1 MFVQFTLSYLFPITG
16 STCYIVFLFAC
27 FQANVSFGGIRYLFG
42 LLFAFTFWT
51 RGLIYFMNTGKFS
64 PLTLQIW
71 LLPILYFTF
80 LNLRSFYYAS
90 YILFVCSWDLRF
102 WIILQSMFLY
112 FYLDIFFRPIFSITN
127 SLSVTYINNPIS

>member
-1 MFVQFTLSYLFPITG
+1 MQYNYWYVCSVYSLIFVSNNRLHLLYCLSFCLFSGKCIFWG
-16 STCYIVFLFAC
+16 NKVFIWLVIC
-27 FQANVSFGGIRYLFG
+27 L
-42 LLFAFTFWT
+42 TFWT

-71 LLPILYFTF
+71 LLPILCFTF

-127 SLSVTYINNPIS
+127 SLAVT